1 LPNNPGIRRFIWEHA
16 QDVYRII
23 HHIKCAGATFSPKK
37 TQICRQEVVIVGHK
51 CTPEG
56 RIPEDDRI
64 AKVVKWPILT
74 TPKEVKGFLG
84 LCGTVR
90 IWIENYSKLVKPLT
104 ELIHKDT
111 DERRNEAF
119 GTLKTKITSILILRP
134 IDYTSDNPVFL
145 SVDTSIIA
153 VGFILS
159 QADKPGKRHPA
170 RYGSLPKNEREARY
184 SQPKLE
190 L

>member
-1 LPNNPGIRRFIWEHA
+1 M
-16 QDVYRII
+16 
-23 HHIKCAGATFSPKK
+23 HHIKCAGVTFSPKK

-74 TPKEVKGFLG
+74 TPKEVRGFLG

-90 IWIENYSKLVKPLT
+90 IWIENYSKLVRPLT
-104 ELIHKDT
+104 ELICKDAEFIW

-119 GTLKTKITSILILRP
+119 ETLKTKITSAPILRP
-134 IDYTSDNPVFL
+134 IDYTSDNSVFL

-153 VGFILS
+153 VGFIQS
-159 QADKPGKRHPA
+159 QADEQGKRHPA
-170 RYGSLPKNEREARY
+170 RYG
-184 SQPKLE
+184 
-190 L
+190 